1 METPREIL
9 DRAIEEHSPSHVFVL
24 VSGGGDSSLTANITF
39 RYLDLI
45 RYPGPRSVISLNTLL
60 FADGWDEFLAD
71 YVRTAGWDHDPKRL
85 FYTNPDPGFYEQW
98 VMRFGFPYT
107 RRTHLMMQN
116 RLKLRGVEQLVREH
130 KTHYYDR
137 IMLVT
142 GFRKLES
149 HNRMVS
155 TQPIQRNGGQVWVN
169 PIFYYRDV
177 DAALELANLDLP
189 DNPYKRLWGVSGDC
203 ACGAFAR
210 PGELDRVASAFPC
223 LGRRLKKLQ
232 DKVVGRYGWGW
243 DERPPPEIRAL
254 LNTKAQMKK
263 KIKEGQTVLGAE
275 YFSPLCAGCKAI
287 KPRYGE
293 SVEKRLLQELD
304 W

>member
-9 DRAIEEHSPSHVFVL
+9 DRAIEKHSPSHVFVL

-60 FADGWDEFLAD
+60 FADGWDEFLVD
-71 YVRTAGWDHDPKRL
+71 YVRTAGWDHDPKKL

-107 RRTHLMMQN
+107 RRTHQTMQN

-149 HNRMVS
+149 HNRMAS
-155 TQPIQRNGGQVWVN
+155 NHPIQRNGAQLWVN
-169 PIFYYRDV
+169 PIFYYS
-177 DAALELANLDLP
+177 DADTHRELSYLDLP
-189 DNPYKRLWGVSGDC
+189 ENPYKQRWGVSGDC
-203 ACGAFAR
+203 GCGAYAR
-210 PGELDRVASAFPC
+210 SGELEKVEKAFPC
-223 LGRRLKKLQ
+223 LGKRLKSLQ
-232 DKVVGRYGWGW
+232 DKVKAGHGWGW
-243 DERPPPEIRAL
+243 DEQPSIETKVL
-254 LNTKAQMKK
+254 LNAKAQAKK

-287 KPRYGE
+287 KKGYGE